1 MEEHTKTKEN
11 LLDRLTDLIENTI
24 APPLLRVSQIRY
36 LVALQET
43 FMVLMPYMILGATA
57 TLILNI
63 PGLFGES
70 GFGLADVAETLTA
83 VIAPLRPWLFQ
94 IVFISINLI
103 TLVTCILNGF
113 YLGKYY
119 NKRNETVSPIA
130 AGIAAMIA
138 FLCFI
143 DFTKLSENFD
153 WPAYILGSPSLF
165 GGILISILAVELYR
179 FLIDRNVTIKMPE
192 SVPPMV
198 ATAFTNMIPVSAVV
212 LLFALIGRGIPGF
225 DLLAAINQLSVA
237 LVAGGSGPV
246 AQGVGFFLDRAL
258 WFVGLHGSNIVG
270 SVMSP
275 IWEST
280 IIANINAF
288 AAGESIPYMFTNQW
302 INFYVRGS
310 VFPVAL
316 LCCLSKCKRFKVLG
330 KLALPGTIFNIAEP
344 IMYGLPIVLNPLMFV
359 PWVLGFTV
367 LYAFYA
373 VLGVLGVTPPMIASC
388 VWTMP
393 TPIAAFIGSGFQP
406 IACLLAILDFVLI
419 FLIFYPFFKV
429 MEKQELDAEQKYE
442 EEQEAAKAAAS
453 TESA

>member
-1 MEEHTKTKEN
+1 MEGTVEKKS
-11 LLDRLTDLIENTI
+11 LLDKLTGLIENTI
-24 APPLLRVSQIRY
+24 APPLLKISQIRY
-36 LVALQET
+36 LVAMQET

-57 TLILNI
+57 TLILNV

-70 GFGLADVAETLTA
+70 GFGMAGVSETLTG
-83 VIAPLRPWLFQ
+83 IIDPLRPWLLQ

-103 TLVTCILNGF
+103 TLVTCVLNGY
-113 YLGKYY
+113 YLGRYY
-119 NKRNETVSPIA
+119 NKRNDKVSPIA

-143 DFTKLSENFD
+143 DFMELSTNFD
-153 WPAYILGSPSLF
+153 YPAYILGSPSLF
-165 GGILISILAVELYR
+165 GGILISILSVELYR
-179 FLIDRNVTIKMPE
+179 FLIGKNVTIKMPA

-198 ATAFTNMIPVSAVV
+198 ATAFTNMIPISAVV

-237 LVAGGSGPV
+237 LVASGSGPV
-246 AQGVGFFLDRAL
+246 AQGIGFFLDRAL

-280 IIANINAF
+280 IIANVNAF
-288 AAGESIPYMFTNQW
+288 AAGEEIPYMFTNQW

-330 KLALPGTIFNIAEP
+330 RLALPGTIFNIAEP
-344 IMYGLPIVLNPLMFV
+344 VMYGLPIVLNPLMFV

-367 LYAFYA
+367 LYIFYA
-373 VLGVLGVTPPMIASC
+373 ILGVIGITPPMIANC

-406 IACLLAILDFVLI
+406 ISFLLAILDFVLI

-429 MEKQELDAEQKYE
+429 MEKQEIEAERKFE
-442 EEQEAAKAAAS
+442 EEQASAAKADV
-453 TESA
+453 SAENA

>member
-1 MEEHTKTKEN
+1 MEGTAEKKS
-11 LLDRLTDLIENTI
+11 LLDKLTGLIENTI
-24 APPLLRVSQIRY
+24 APPLLRISQIRY
-36 LVALQET
+36 LVAMQET

-70 GFGLADVAETLTA
+70 GFGMTDVSETLTGI
-83 VIAPLRPWLFQ
+83 VDPLRPWLLQ

-103 TLVTCILNGF
+103 TLVTCILNGY
-113 YLGKYY
+113 YLGRYY
-119 NKRNETVSPIA
+119 NKRNDKVSPIA

-143 DFTKLSENFD
+143 DFTQLSANFD
-153 WPAYILGSPSLF
+153 YPAYILGSPSLF
-165 GGILISILAVELYR
+165 GGILISILSVELYR
-179 FLIDRNVTIKMPE
+179 FLIGKDVTIKMPA

-198 ATAFTNMIPVSAVV
+198 ATAFTNMIPISAVV
-212 LLFALIGRGIPGF
+212 LLFTMVGRGIPGF

-237 LVAGGSGPV
+237 LVASGSGPV
-246 AQGVGFFLDRAL
+246 AQGIGFFLDRAL

-280 IIANINAF
+280 IIANVNAF
-288 AAGESIPYMFTNQW
+288 AAGEEIPYMFTNQW

-316 LCCLSKCKRFKVLG
+316 LCCLSNCKRFKVLG
-330 KLALPGTIFNIAEP
+330 RLALPGTIFNIAEP
-344 IMYGLPIVLNPLMFV
+344 VMYGLPIVLNPLMFV

-367 LYAFYA
+367 LYIFYA
-373 VLGVLGVTPPMIASC
+373 ILGVIGITPPMIANC

-406 IACLLAILDFVLI
+406 ISFLLAILDFVLI

-429 MEKQELDAEQKYE
+429 MEKQELEAERKLEAEQ
-442 EEQEAAKAAAS
+442 
-453 TESA
+453 ESATKAGVSAENA